1 MALFVIGDPHLSFG
15 ADKPM
20 DIFRGWQDY
29 AVRLEENW
37 RAAVSGGDTVVIP
50 GDISWAMSLAGAE
63 ADFAFLHRLPGRKVL
78 LKGNHDYWWT
88 TRRKMDA
95 FFEEKGFSTLRILH
109 NDAVPLPEL
118 GVALCGTRGWFFD
131 AEEEGD
137 KKVLLREVG
146 RLTASVTAALATGL
160 EPVAFLH
167 YPPVTRDGTCEELFG
182 VLRQYG
188 IRRCY
193 YGHLHGQSVSRAVN
207 GCRDGVTLQLASCD
221 ALGFTPLKIL

>member
-1 MALFVIGDPHLSFG
+1 MALFVIGDLHLSLG

-29 AVRLEENW
+29 VARLQENW
-37 RAAVSGGDTVVIP
+37 RAVVCEEDTVVIP
-50 GDISWAMSLAGAE
+50 GDVSWAMSLGEGA
-63 ADFAFLHRLPGRKVL
+63 ADFAFLHRLPGRKIL

-95 FFEEKGFSTLRILH
+95 FFSEQGFSTLQILH
-109 NDAVPLPEL
+109 NDAVETQ

-131 AEEEGD
+131 AEEDGD

-146 RLTASVTAALATGL
+146 RLTASVKAALATGR

-167 YPPVTRDGTCEELFG
+167 YPPVTRDGVCRELFE
-182 VLRQYG
+182 VLQQYG

-193 YGHLHGQSVSRAVN
+193 YGHLHGSAISRAVS
-207 GCRDGVTLQLASCD
+207 GEYGGVSLRLASAD